1 MPGADERFRHGA
13 GILCGIPVH
22 RLSADRRPGLHRD
35 DDGGGGLRR
44 GSGAALQA
52 VCGPAVHRLAARLG
66 IYPDHRLS
74 AEPHHV
80 RRLLRGPVRHG
91 TGGCVAE
98 ICGGGQH
105 GPGIRRGVGG
115 IRAAAGP
122 GVRGGGD
129 GPGGV
134 CPAVRRQRP
143 VRLLCHRRLRR
154 GVHADLPDHPERAGC
169 GGHPAPAKLRGIL
182 HMKKIG
188 HTGTLDP
195 DAVGVLPV
203 CLGKGTGLCSMIT
216 DWTKT
221 YEAVML
227 LGTVTDTQDTSGTVL
242 KTREVNVTKRQI
254 LEVCSSFEGEY
265 DQIPPM
271 YSALKVNGKK
281 LYELARAGVEVERKP
296 RRIKINSLRVN
307 DINLEDDIKTV
318 TITVDC
324 SKGTYIRTLCQDIG
338 EKLGCGACMMELI
351 RTRVGDFLID
361 DTLTLNQIAA
371 YMIKGEMEEHI
382 ISIDSMFPSY
392 TRLTVDEAY
401 NKLLYNGNKLP
412 LEAVVNEDCE
422 FLDMEKFRIYD
433 SGNTF
438 VGIYQYI
445 AGQFVLEKMFYEG

>member
-1 MPGADERFRHGA
+1 MN
-13 GILCGIPVH
+13 
-22 RLSADRRPGLHRD
+22 
-35 DDGGGGLRR
+35 
-44 GSGAALQA
+44 
-52 VCGPAVHRLAARLG
+52 
-66 IYPDHRLS
+66 
-74 AEPHHV
+74 
-80 RRLLRGPVRHG
+80 
-91 TGGCVAE
+91 
-98 ICGGGQH
+98 
-105 GPGIRRGVGG
+105 GVLNVYKEQGFTSHD
-115 IRAAAGP
+115 
-122 GVRGGGD
+122 V
-129 GPGGV
+129 V
-134 CPAVRRQRP
+134 
-143 VRLLCHRRLRR
+143 
-154 GVHADLPDHPERAGC
+154 
-169 GGHPAPAKLRGIL
+169 AKLRGIL
-182 HMKKIG
+182 KTKKIG

-203 CLGKGTGLCSMIT
+203 CIGKATKLCDLIT
-216 DWTKT
+216 DWGKT

-382 ISIDSMFPSY
+382 ISIDSMFSDY
-392 TRLTVDEAY
+392 QEITFAEEYSRYLH
-401 NKLLYNGNKLP
+401 NGNKLSREQIP
-412 LEAVVNEDCE
+412 ADVAINDNE
-422 FLDMEKFRIYD
+422 KYRVYD
-433 SGNTF
+433 SDKCFIGVYEF
-438 VGIYQYI
+438 RDE
-445 AGQFVLEKMFYEG
+445 VLYPVKIFYEDNK